1 MYFLGHLRAT
11 SLSSTSGY
19 RSSVSNHTY
28 GIYAFNH
35 PYRHERLD
43 THTGAHHAQ
52 LACQPG
58 PDPEPI

>member
-28 GIYAFNH
+28 GIHAFNH

-58 PDPEPI
+58 TDPEPI

>member
-11 SLSSTSGY
+11 SLSSTSDY
-19 RSSVSNHTY
+19 WSSVSNHTY
-28 GIYAFNH
+28 GIHAFNH
-35 PYRHERLD
+35 PHRHERMG

-58 PDPEPI
+58 SRPEPI